1 MLRLRGR
8 SHFGPPIHPHPHKAN
23 GRRPAAPV
31 LAFLVV
37 TALAAAGTGLPLR
50 ADDTATLREDAAAMY
65 DRMAALEAARAVS
78 SPANV
83 PGGAVNATELR
94 SLRRTASVRI
104 GGELDVDVIVKHRED
119 LPDDDDTVNAT
130 EFRTNNTN
138 LRLRADITDETYL
151 HFKFDLDGTGG
162 SMPDR
167 NDLVEEAQF
176 VWRSLGGT
184 AWGLTLGKGEVP
196 YGMDRTLGILQ
207 SYHHNDAVY
216 TDEGPVI
223 LNAGTEGPDPANP
236 LANPHAN
243 VGRTAHPGEVDRV
256 FLAQVDYTFRNQVR
270 FEFAL
275 FQNNDGTQDGGPP
288 TAGMYE
294 DRSDDTLFFQSMAG
308 RIWFQPLERLLLE
321 VSGIRMHN
329 ESRGDRTLFGAD
341 AEDDQYAVSLGFEW
355 APEPSHGPL
364 NLFGEYQHGWDWDY
378 TDDYE
383 TDTLSLGALWRVND
397 RLGLGIMGEWL
408 GIGEGDVDED
418 YYKLVLH
425 TRYALESGV
434 TFMLEYGRE
443 WFDGDTSQDDRTAD
457 VAAFRTGFRF

>member
-1 MLRLRGR
+1 MPSLRGR
-8 SHFGPPIHPHPHKAN
+8 NRVGPN
-23 GRRPAAPV
+23 RCRRSLLRGRRFAAALSV
-31 LAFLVV
+31 RLAV
-37 TALAAAGTGLPLR
+37 TALLAAVPALPLH
-50 ADDTATLREDAAAMY
+50 ADDTATLREDAAALY

-78 SPANV
+78 SPAEV

-104 GGELDVDVIVKHRED
+104 GGELNVDVIVKHRED
-119 LPDDDDTVNAT
+119 LPDEDDTVDST

-138 LRLRADITDETYL
+138 LRLRADITDDTYL
-151 HFKFDLDGTGG
+151 HFKFDLDGEGG
-162 SMPDR
+162 DSPDR

-176 VWRSLGGT
+176 VWRNLGGT
-184 AWGLTLGKGEVP
+184 AWGARLGKGEVP
-196 YGMDRTLGILQ
+196 YGMDRTLGIIQ

-223 LNAGTEGPDPANP
+223 LNAGTEGADSANSP
-236 LANPHAN
+236 ANPHAN

-256 FLAQVDYTFRNQVR
+256 FLAQVDYTFRNQMR
-270 FEFAL
+270 FELAL
-275 FQNNDGTQDGGPP
+275 FQNNDGTQNGGAP

-294 DRSDDTLFFQSMAG
+294 DRSDDTLLFQSMAG
-308 RIWFQPLERLLLE
+308 RVWFQPLERLLLQ

-329 ESRGDRTLFGAD
+329 ESRGDTTLFGPE

-355 APEPSHGPL
+355 APEASHGPL

-378 TDDYE
+378 TDNYE

-397 RLGLGIMGEWL
+397 RLGLGAMGEWL
-408 GIGEGDVDED
+408 GIGEGDADED
-418 YYKLVLH
+418 YFKLVLH

-434 TFMLEYGRE
+434 VFMFEYGRE
-443 WFDGDTSQDDRTAD
+443 WFEGDTSQEDRTAD